1 MSSVWVKTGGNAM
14 VEFETV
20 KAEEIKFG
28 KNNFLEIARKRAI
41 VEEGGNNE
49 FISISRGFFRTDGS
63 KTFKKSIAIPDDA
76 SIKKFLA
83 EKVAEL

>member
-1 MSSVWVKTGGNAM
+1 VGINTGGHAM
-14 VEFETV
+14 VEFETM

-28 KNNFLEIARKRAI
+28 KNNFLEIARKKAI

-63 KTFKKSIAIPDDA
+63 KTFKKSIAIPDDE

-83 EKVAEL
+83 THVTKI

>member
-1 MSSVWVKTGGNAM
+1 M
-14 VEFETV
+14 VDFETL
-20 KAEEIKFG
+20 KSEEIKFG
-28 KNNFLEIARKRAI
+28 KNNFLEVARKRAV
-41 VEEGGNNE
+41 VEDGSNNE

-63 KTFKKSIAIPDDA
+63 KTFKKSIAIPDDG